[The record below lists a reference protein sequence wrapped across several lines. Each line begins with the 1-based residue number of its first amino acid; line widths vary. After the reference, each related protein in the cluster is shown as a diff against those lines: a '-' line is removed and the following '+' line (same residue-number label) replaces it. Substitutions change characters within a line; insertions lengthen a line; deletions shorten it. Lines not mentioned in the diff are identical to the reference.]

1 MYGLYPYIINVVF
14 VALVMLFHKLRKIK
28 KVSEV
33 KYDLARLSLYMCS
46 FIFITG
52 LGESSIQRGRI
63 VVIVALMFLI
73 LIGIHVRLQKLF
85 KSFRSIFALRNT

>member
-14 VALVMLFHKLRKIK
+14 VALVMLFHKLRNIK

-52 LGESSIQRGRI
+52 LGGSSIQRGRI
-63 VVIVALMFLI
+63 VVIVALMFSI
-73 LIGIHVRLQKLF
+73 LIGIHVRLQRLF

>member
-1 MYGLYPYIINVVF
+1 MTWLDYHYICVV
-14 VALVMLFHKLRKIK
+14 LF
-28 KVSEV
+28 
-33 KYDLARLSLYMCS
+33 
-46 FIFITG
+46 FITG

-85 KSFRSIFALRNT
+85 KSFRSIFALSNT